1 MGGRTGALWAS
12 LFTIIAVSVTMVP
25 AVELPVQG
33 APPSRAPGTGSGAPS
48 PSAVPDGGSSAVAL
62 TRVQQQ
68 LSWRRKRLA
77 QAVRQER
84 WALTEL
90 SGAQERLDRA
100 LAHLS
105 ETKTALASTARAV
118 QGATRSLE
126 AVTNR
131 LAVHERL
138 MGSRVRAF
146 YEQGP
151 VGYLDVLLDSTDF
164 RDFVARSYLI
174 SRVVEQDLA
183 LYRQVAVERR
193 QRQDV
198 QASLVVHTEELSAAR
213 EQWTLRTEETS
224 RLAAERRQ
232 LLNRVRLERREQ
244 EAAIRELEA
253 ESQRITE
260 IIRQATQ
267 RGRGPVLTLRGGS
280 LLRPLAGA
288 ISSGYGW
295 RIHPI
300 FGTREFHTGI
310 DIAAPYGTPI
320 QAAQDGAVIFNGWM
334 RGYGMLVILDH
345 GDGLTTTYSH
355 LSTSLVRV
363 GEHVARGAV
372 IAKVGSTGWSTGPHL
387 FFEVRSDG
395 RPVNPLGD

>member
-12 LFTIIAVSVTMVP
+12 IVSITAACVMMVP

-33 APPSRAPGTGSGAPS
+33 ASSLSAPGTGSGAPS
-48 PSAVPDGGSSAVAL
+48 PAAASDGGSSGAAL

-68 LSWRRKRLA
+68 LSSRRKRLA

-84 WALTEL
+84 WVLTEL

-100 LAHLS
+100 IVHLT
-105 ETKTALASTARAV
+105 ETKTALASTERAV
-118 QGATRSLE
+118 RSATRSLE
-126 AVTNR
+126 AVTHR
-131 LAVHERL
+131 LAAHERL
-138 MGSRVRAF
+138 IGTRVRAF

-164 RDFVARSYLI
+164 RDFIARSYLI

-183 LYRQVAVERR
+183 LYRQVAVER
-193 QRQDV
+193 QQQQDV
-198 QASLVVHTEELSAAR
+198 QASLVLHSEELSAAR

-224 RLAAERRQ
+224 RLAAQRRQ
-232 LLNRVRLERREQ
+232 LLNRVRVERQEQ

-280 LLRPLAGA
+280 LLRPLAGP

-320 QAAQDGAVIFNGWM
+320 QAAQGGVVIFNGWM

-355 LSTSLVRV
+355 LSVSLVRV
-363 GEHVARGAV
+363 GDHIPRGAA

>member
-12 LFTIIAVSVTMVP
+12 VFTIIAVCVTMVP
-25 AVELPVQG
+25 AVQLPAQG
-33 APPSRAPGTGSGAPS
+33 GSAPRGPGTGSGAPA
-48 PSAVPDGGSSAVAL
+48 PSARPADELPATTL

-68 LSWRRKRLA
+68 LALRRKRLA
-77 QAVRQER
+77 QTVRQER
-84 WALTEL
+84 WALAEL
-90 SGAQERLDRA
+90 SGAQERLDQA
-100 LAHLS
+100 LARLD
-105 ETKTALASTARAV
+105 ETKTALAGTQRAV
-118 QGATRSLE
+118 QRATRSL
-126 AVTNR
+126 ATVTSR

-138 MGSRVRAF
+138 MGTRVRAF

-164 RDFVARSYLI
+164 RDFIARSYLI
-174 SRVVEQDLA
+174 SRVVEQDVA
-183 LYRQVAVERR
+183 LYRQVAVERQ
-193 QRQDV
+193 QREDV
-198 QASLVVHTEELSAAR
+198 QASLVAHTEELSAAR
-213 EQWTLRTEETS
+213 EQWALRTEETS

-232 LLNRVRLERREQ
+232 LLNRVRVERREQ

-253 ESQRITE
+253 ESLRITE

-267 RGRGPVLTLRGGS
+267 RGGGPVLTLRGGA
-280 LLRPLAGA
+280 LLRPLSGP

-300 FGTREFHTGI
+300 FRTREFHTGI

-320 QAAQDGAVIFNGWM
+320 LAAENAVVIYNGWM

-345 GDGLTTTYSH
+345 GNGLTTTYSH
-355 LSTSLVRV
+355 LSSSLVRV
-363 GEHVARGAV
+363 GDHVSRGAT
-372 IAKVGSTGWSTGPHL
+372 IARVGSTGWSTGPHL
-387 FFEVRSDG
+387 FFEVRSEG

>member
-12 LFTIIAVSVTMVP
+12 VVAILAISVTIVP
-25 AVELPVQG
+25 AVELTAQG
-33 APPSRAPGTGSGAPS
+33 ASPQRPPGTGSGASS
-48 PSAVPDGGSSAVAL
+48 PSSRPAEAASATAL

-68 LSWRRKRLA
+68 LATRRRRLA
-77 QAVRQER
+77 QTVRQER
-84 WALTEL
+84 WALAEL

-100 LAHLS
+100 VAHLN
-105 ETKTALASTARAV
+105 ETSAALASTQQAV
-118 QGATRSLE
+118 HSATRTLE

-138 MGSRVRAF
+138 MGTRVRAF

-151 VGYLDVLLDSTDF
+151 VGYLDVLLDAADF
-164 RDFVARSYLI
+164 RDFIARSYLV

-193 QRQDV
+193 QREDV
-198 QASLVVHTEELSAAR
+198 QASLLAHKEELSAAH
-213 EQWTLRTEETS
+213 EQWAVRTEETS
-224 RLAAERRQ
+224 RLATERRQ
-232 LLNRVRLERREQ
+232 LLNRVRIERHEQ

-260 IIRQATQ
+260 IIRQSTQ
-267 RGRGPVLTLRGGS
+267 RGPGPILTLRGGS
-280 LLRPLAGA
+280 LLRPLAGP

-320 QAAQDGAVIFNGWM
+320 QAAHSGVVIFNGWM

-355 LSTSLVRV
+355 LSASLVRV
-363 GEHVARGAV
+363 GDRVARGAV

-395 RPVNPLGD
+395 RPVNPLQ